1 MEWKDTKSI
10 FSIPRIIILRSY
22 FKWKMVVKLLAS
34 KHTAF
39 AFNDSISPLENERNN
54 KPLNKV
60 DNAEVPRIL
69 VPGAIGANTHFF
81 GGESI
86 TIFSMLFLYSI

>member
-1 MEWKDTKSI
+1 
-10 FSIPRIIILRSY
+10 
-22 FKWKMVVKLLAS
+22 MVVKLLAS

-69 VPGAIGANTHFF
+69 VPGANTANTHFF

-86 TIFSMLFLYSI
+86 TIFSMLFIFVFNLNLFKIDYVSRRTFQ